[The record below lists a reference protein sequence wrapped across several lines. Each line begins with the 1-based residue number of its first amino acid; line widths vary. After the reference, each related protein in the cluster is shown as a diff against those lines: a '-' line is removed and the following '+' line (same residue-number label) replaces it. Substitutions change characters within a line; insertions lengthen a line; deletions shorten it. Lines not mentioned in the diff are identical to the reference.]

1 MDERLSA
8 ARLLCVL
15 TVVAASTAAGAQ
27 ASLPDPTLPPAAG
40 PVDGASKAPVGR
52 TTNLGHRLQSV
63 LISPERKLAVI
74 DGRTVP
80 LGGQIDGARIV
91 EITEDG
97 VTLRRG
103 TQTETLP
110 LHAGVRI
117 KQVAP

>member
-8 ARLLCVL
+8 ARVLCLLS
-15 TVVAASTAAGAQ
+15 VVAASTAAAAQ

-40 PVDGASKAPVGR
+40 PADGASKASVGQA
-52 TTNLGHRLQSV
+52 TKLGHRLQSV
-63 LISPERKLAVI
+63 LISSERKLAVI

-80 LGGQIDGARIV
+80 LGGQIDGARV
-91 EITEDG
+91 VDITEDG

-110 LHAGVRI
+110 LHAGVQI